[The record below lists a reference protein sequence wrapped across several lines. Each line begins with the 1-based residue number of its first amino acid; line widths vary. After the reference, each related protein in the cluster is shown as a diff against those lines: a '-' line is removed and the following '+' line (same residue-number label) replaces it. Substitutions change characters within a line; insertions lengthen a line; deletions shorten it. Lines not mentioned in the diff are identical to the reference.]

1 MNKRRTAAEAAV
13 INAGVRPHHISR
25 RSDVSGDSS
34 RRRGG
39 RREGGGR
46 SCWKDGRIATK
57 WSAHPH
63 CRANIRQCLL
73 LVSVVID
80 QLSHMSLQTALI
92 SGTRS
97 DSDRPTV
104 TQTLLIVISLLYK
117 CNDVIV
123 VIVVPATRTFPL
135 SSKRKLIVLVTRLVD
150 G

>member
-1 MNKRRTAAEAAV
+1 MPASDRITSLVDPTSPAIRPDDEVDDGKAVGGVAGRT
-13 INAGVRPHHISR
+13 
-25 RSDVSGDSS
+25 
-34 RRRGG
+34 
-39 RREGGGR
+39 
-46 SCWKDGRIATK
+46 GRIATK

-80 QLSHMSLQTALI
+80 QLSLQTALI
-92 SGTRS
+92 SGTR
-97 DSDRPTV
+97 SDRPTV

-123 VIVVPATRTFPL
+123 VIVVLATRTFPL
-135 SSKRKLIVLVTRLVD
+135 PSKTKLIVLVTRLVD